1 MLGGILFVALYGAVI
16 GRYRLPLVAV
26 LLVEAAFGAGRIA
39 AWWRAREWRRAT
51 LATLAA
57 VAIAV
62 VSAAIPPGAGHARY
76 RGAEFLVNA
85 NAYYERGDGDRAL
98 AELRDGVDEVCAPS
112 ASTRLPPDCMDWIVQ
127 PFLRMGHALGRD
139 AEIAARLE
147 ELVVRYPADAP
158 LHHWLGVLYD
168 RGLNQPAD
176 AARHYEA
183 ATR

>member
-1 MLGGILFVALYGAVI
+1 RFHHVLALAVVGFWLGPRGDPRRRLRWYFVLATAGGLLYGAVI

-51 LATLAA
+51 LPTLAA

-98 AELRDGVDEVCAPS
+98 
-112 ASTRLPPDCMDWIVQ
+112 
-127 PFLRMGHALGRD
+127 
-139 AEIAARLE
+139 
-147 ELVVRYPADAP
+147 
-158 LHHWLGVLYD
+158 
-168 RGLNQPAD
+168 
-176 AARHYEA
+176 
-183 ATR
+183 